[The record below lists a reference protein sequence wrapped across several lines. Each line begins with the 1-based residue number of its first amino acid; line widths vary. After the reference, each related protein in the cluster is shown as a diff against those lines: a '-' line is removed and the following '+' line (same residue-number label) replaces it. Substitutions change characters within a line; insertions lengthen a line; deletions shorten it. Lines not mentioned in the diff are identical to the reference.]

1 MYYKT
6 DKNQHYKVNKGKS
19 IKVSEE
25 EYENNKNRLDRF
37 NIKDL
42 KTMAKGYNREVTIKN
57 VSKLSKKK
65 LIEEIVKAT
74 KKYPYFHKRVNGDVF
89 KLIKYFEDIETEEAK
104 KKISSKRKSPVVVKK
119 VSSKRKSPVVV
130 KKVSSKRKSPVVVKK
145 VSSKRKSPVVV
156 KKVSSKRTKPVKGD
170 IVKIIIKPYDK
181 KVTVNGVVKDVLTK
195 KEEHTRGHKVRLQD
209 GTVGRVIKI
218 LKAKK

>member
-6 DKNQHYKVNKGKS
+6 DKNQHYKVNKDKS

-25 EYENNKNRLDRF
+25 EYQKNDNRLDKF
-37 NIKDL
+37 SVKDL
-42 KTMAKGYNREVTIKN
+42 KTMARGYNREVEIKN

-65 LIEEIVKAT
+65 LIGEIVKAT
-74 KKYPYFHKRVNGDVF
+74 KRYPYFHKRVNGDIF

-145 VSSKRKSPVVV
+145 VSSK
-156 KKVSSKRTKPVKGD
+156 KRTKPVKGD

>member
-6 DKNQHYKVNKGKS
+6 DKNQHYKVNKDKS

-25 EYENNKNRLDRF
+25 EYQKNDNRLDKF
-37 NIKDL
+37 SVKDL
-42 KTMAKGYNREVTIKN
+42 KTMARGYNREVEIKN

-65 LIEEIVKAT
+65 LIGEIVKAT
-74 KKYPYFHKRVNGDVF
+74 KRYPYFHKRVNGDIF

-119 VSSKRKSPVVV
+119 ISSKRKISE
-130 KKVSSKRKSPVVVKK
+130 KKESKPA
-145 VSSKRKSPVVV
+145 
-156 KKVSSKRTKPVKGD
+156 KGD

-195 KEEHTRGHKVRLQD
+195 KERHTRGHKVRLQD
-209 GTVGRVIKI
+209 GTVGRLIKI
-218 LKAKK
+218 LKAKKK